1 MRRKILVFLMI
12 ISFIFPFVKVQAVQ
26 LEPSYWLDIKELSG
40 NKIQVDFQVNNFQ
53 GVYGSQI
60 YLQYNSKALTT
71 NSDNVVG
78 GDVILENDGKSVLI
92 SNEVTEDCVEYIITR
107 VGKDVNYSTNGTLF
121 SVTFTKIADKPF
133 ELSLK
138 ENSII
143 CDKDGVE
150 LPISNHVP
158 VKDVALNENNLTLNV
173 GEKTTLIATVTPEEA
188 VNKAVKWESS
198 NEEVVTVDEN
208 GQISAIRSGEAVITV
223 TTLEGNYQ
231 DTCNVKVKEPV
242 TIIPVKG
249 IAIDNTSAEIGI
261 GQRIN
266 ILATISPENATN
278 KNISWTS
285 SDENVATVDG
295 SGNIIGLAAGN
306 TAITATTEDGG
317 YSAQCEIVVKETI
330 EIISVTGVELN
341 KTLAKINVGE
351 ELNLVPQITP
361 ENATNKNVIWT
372 SSNEKAAIVD
382 AEGKVVGL
390 ASGETIIKVITEDGE
405 FTAECKV
412 VVSEVVETIPVTGVK
427 LNKSSAKIKIQEEL
441 NLSAKITPE
450 NATNKNVKWTSSNE
464 KVATVDAK
472 GKVVGLAAG
481 KAIITVTTE
490 EGQFVDTCEITV
502 SGKLPQTG
510 NGLGSGVVAATG
522 LIVAAAG
529 VVIFKK
535 KQRSY

>member
-306 TAITATTEDGG
+306 TTITATTEDGG

-405 FTAECKV
+405 YTAECKV
-412 VVSEVVETIPVTGVK
+412 VVSKVVEIIPVTGVK